1 LTQDGRAFGCG
12 WNAYGQLGIGV
23 KGGNVGSPTEVAID
37 VPDEEGGYVREEGS
51 DGNGN
56 ASREVVAEVVAGR
69 GSSYFLT
76 KSGHVYATGTNYKG
90 QLCLGHRED
99 RTLPTVLAHV
109 DNFLHDGHDFSYVD
123 EGVGVASIEAGSS
136 SIYLLLTNGMLLACG
151 ENTHGQLGI
160 GDDGHATGVG
170 SSTSETNP
178 R

>member
-1 LTQDGRAFGCG
+1 MHLCAHKLRRANQFCSGEPTCTNNDDLSHSIERDHP
-12 WNAYGQLGIGV
+12 WQATIGFTFLMPSSV
-23 KGGNVGSPTEVAID
+23 LSPTHH
-37 VPDEEGGYVREEGS
+37 
-51 DGNGN
+51 
-56 ASREVVAEVVAGR
+56 
-69 GSSYFLT
+69 SS
-76 KSGHVYATGTNYKG
+76 TGTNYKG
-90 QLCLGHRED
+90 KLCLGHRED

-160 GDDGHATGVG
+160 GDDGHTTGVG